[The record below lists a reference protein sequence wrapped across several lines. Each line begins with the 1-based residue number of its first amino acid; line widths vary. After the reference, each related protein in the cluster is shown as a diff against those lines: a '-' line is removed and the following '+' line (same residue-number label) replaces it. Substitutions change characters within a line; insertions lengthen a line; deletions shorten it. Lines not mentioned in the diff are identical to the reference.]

1 MAKALEINAK
11 HVADAIRR
19 LAENS
24 ERELESIVAY
34 GAKQMAKK
42 AQRIFKRAEYDGV
55 NDVVVSAY
63 KTATD
68 KKAKFTYAISAHS
81 PSGSVAFIEFGAG
94 THYNS
99 AEHPFRQTSV
109 PPMAELGYYGV
120 DKPQNT
126 FNPNWFGSRGQDD
139 WWVYK
144 SDYYPEK
151 PTPNWGI
158 VGYKSA
164 NPRYGYYWTRGNR
177 PARAMWGAK
186 LEFDKKLPEWIVSVG
201 GKTK

>member
-1 MAKALEINAK
+1 MAKTLEINAK

-42 AQRIFKRAEYDGV
+42 AQRGFNRAEYDGT
-55 NDVVVSAY
+55 NDVTVSSF
-63 KTATD
+63 KTVPNA
-68 KKAKFTYAISAHS
+68 KALFTYAVMAYS

-94 THYNS
+94 QEANLS
-99 AEHPFRQTSV
+99 AQDNPFRLTVIPTIAQIGQYRGQFHPFDNDYVSKGWG
-109 PPMAELGYYGV
+109 E
-120 DKPQNT
+120 
-126 FNPNWFGSRGQDD
+126 

-144 SDYYPEK
+144 SDYYPKK
-151 PTPNWGI
+151 PTKNWGI
-158 VGYKSA
+158 VDFNTD
-164 NPRYGYYWTRGNR
+164 NPRYGYNWTKGNK

-186 LEFDKKLPEWIVSVG
+186 LEFDKKFPEWVITVG